1 MRPIGD
7 ICRDIAERLG
17 LDLSSQPSE
26 AYNIDKIFDEL
37 DGVVCVA
44 TRSGMGKTT
53 FLLDVALERAM
64 HSEGAVVII
73 TCEKATEQI
82 VSQLV
87 MKLCGLSICFMN
99 DEKKQK
105 LAQAFVFLSRLN
117 IYIKEYDPEELPE
130 ISEIETLVSEVD
142 NVGLVMI
149 DGLYCVWDEVPLK
162 NSDRRVKQLKAISQK
177 VNAPI
182 IITTYYE
189 RSEIKKMLA
198 GNMSKN
204 FLLKVGFDK
213 IVVLYRSMLGTTM
226 SPTANYLIV
235 DPNGRYKLSTL
246 QYDSKRRL
254 FSRNA

>member
-1 MRPIGD
+1 MRYIGD

-44 TRSGMGKTT
+44 SRSGMGKTT

-64 HSEGAVVII
+64 HSQEAVVII

-82 VSQLV
+82 VSELV
-87 MKLCGLSICFMN
+87 MKLSGLSICFIN

-105 LAQAFVFLSRLN
+105 LAQAIGFLSKLN
-117 IYIKEYDPEELPE
+117 IYIKEYDLEEPPTL
-130 ISEIETLVSEVD
+130 SEVEMLVSAAE
-142 NVGLVMI
+142 NIGLVMI
-149 DGLYCVWDEVPLK
+149 DGLYCVWDEVPLRK
-162 NSDRRVKQLKAISQK
+162 AEHKVAELKKISK
-177 VNAPI
+177 MVGAPI

-235 DPNGRYKLSTL
+235 DPNGRYKLSSL
-246 QYDSKRRL
+246 RYDSKRRL